1 MADILSN
8 ATSGLLA
15 VQRALTTTG
24 NNVANANTEGYSRQ
38 VVNLSARPPE
48 FQGGAF
54 VGTGTQVQ
62 SITRRF
68 DQFVEAQLRDATS
81 DNSRLQFVN
90 DFASQITGV
99 LGDTETGI
107 SQSTQ
112 AFFGAA
118 SDVAANPTDITARQA
133 YLNEASALTDRFNQL
148 DGRLADLNSRIG
160 IEANAISREVN
171 TFAEEIANLNDTIS
185 RAYRQDPNA
194 LPNDLLDRRDQLVR
208 DIAERVNIRVTN
220 DGAGSLNIAVG
231 TGQSLVTGDAATQFQ
246 AISGAS
252 GLTVKVGDNV
262 ITERV
267 TGGRLGGMIETQN
280 ELITPLRNELGR
292 AALVMAQEANAIQ
305 NAGYDLDGNS
315 GADLFSV
322 SSGSFEP
329 SVSVDSR
336 NEGDGS
342 ATGAITDATL
352 LQDTRYEARFN
363 AADNKWVISS
373 QNDPGTVVAEA
384 LPSGANWTTS
394 DVPGMNLTFS
404 ESPEDG
410 DVLYIDPAAGAAGQI
425 RTTLSDPR
433 DVAAAGDDGSGNSL
447 GTRDNTQI
455 EAMAALAN
463 QRLVGQTASAGPGP
477 DGTDKLDGQTIGGAL
492 SSAVSNA
499 GSVAATAQLQGE
511 SAQSALDSLVAR
523 QQSVSGVNLDEEAAN
538 LLKYQQ
544 QYQAL
549 ARTISISGN
558 LFQSVL
564 NALG

>member
-24 NNVANANTEGYSRQ
+24 HNVANANTEGYSRQ

-48 FQGGAF
+48 FQGNGY
-54 VGTGTQVQ
+54 VGNGTQVG
-62 SITRRF
+62 SVTRRF
-68 DQFVEAQLRDATS
+68 DQFVESQLRDATS

-90 DFASQITGV
+90 DFASQVTGV

-107 SQSTQ
+107 AQSSQ
-112 AFFGAA
+112 AFFNAA
-118 SDVAANPTDITARQA
+118 SDVAANPTDTTARQA
-133 YLNEASALTDRFNQL
+133 YLDQASALTDRFNQL
-148 DGRLADLNSRIG
+148 DGRLADMNARIG
-160 IEANAISREVN
+160 MEAGAISREVN
-171 TFAEEIANLNDTIS
+171 SYAEEIANLNDTIS
-185 RAYRQDPNA
+185 KAYRSDPNA

-208 DIAERVNIRVTN
+208 NIAERVNVNVVDNGT
-220 DGAGSLNIAVG
+220 GALNLSVG
-231 TGQSLVTGDAATQFQ
+231 TGQSLVTNDTATQFQ
-246 AISGAS
+246 AINGAS
-252 GLTVKVGDNV
+252 GMTVKIGDNV
-262 ITERV
+262 ITNRV

-280 ELITPLRNELGR
+280 ELITPLRNQLGR
-292 AALVMAQEANAIQ
+292 AAMVMAQEGNAIQ
-305 NAGYDLDGNS
+305 TNGFDLDGNA
-315 GADLFSV
+315 GTPLFSTL
-322 SSGSFEP
+322 GTFEP
-329 SVSVDSR
+329 NVSVDSR

-342 ATGAITDATL
+342 AAGSITDATL
-352 LQDTRYEARFN
+352 LQDTRYEARFDGGTN
-363 AADNKWVISS
+363 QWQIRS
-373 QNDPGTVVAEA
+373 QDDPGTTLATVGPA
-384 LPSGANWTTS
+384 GTTS
-394 DVPGMNLTFS
+394 GLPGMDLTFS
-404 ESPEDG
+404 GTPQDG
-410 DVLYIDPAAGAAGQI
+410 DVLYIDPAAGAAG
-425 RTTLSDPR
+425 RVETTLSDPR
-433 DVAAAGDDGSGNSL
+433 DVAAAGDDGTGTSL
-447 GTRDNTQI
+447 GPRDNTQI

-499 GSVAATAQLQGE
+499 GSVAATAQMQGE

>member
-48 FQGGAF
+48 F
-54 VGTGTQVQ
+54 VGNGYVGNGTQVQ

-68 DQFVEAQLRDATS
+68 DQFVESQLRDATS

-90 DFASQITGV
+90 EFASQITGV
-99 LGDTETGI
+99 LGDTETGVA
-107 SQSTQ
+107 QSTQ
-112 AFFGAA
+112 AFFNAA
-118 SDVAANPTDITARQA
+118 SDVAANPTDTTARQA
-133 YLNEASALTDRFNQL
+133 YLDQASALTDRFNQL
-148 DGRLADLNSRIG
+148 DGRLADMNARIG
-160 IEANAISREVN
+160 MEANAISREVN

-185 RAYRQDPNA
+185 KAYRRDPNA

-208 DIAERVNIRVTN
+208 DIAERVNIRVN
-220 DGAGSLNIAVG
+220 EDGAGSLNLAVG
-231 TGQSLVTGDAATQFQ
+231 TGQSLVTGNSATQFQ
-246 AISGAS
+246 AINGAS
-252 GLTVKVGDNV
+252 GLTVKIGDKV

-267 TGGRLGGMIETQN
+267 TGGKIGGMIDTQN

-292 AALVMAQEANAIQ
+292 AAMVMAQESNAIQ
-305 NAGYDLDGNS
+305 TNGFDLDGNA
-315 GADLFSV
+315 GNPLFSTL
-322 SSGSFEP
+322 GTFEP
-329 SVSVDSR
+329 NVTVDSR
-336 NEGDGS
+336 NDGDGS
-342 ATGAITDATL
+342 ASGSITDATL
-352 LQDTRYEARFN
+352 LEGTRYEARFDGAN
-363 AADNKWVISS
+363 WQIRS
-373 QNDPGTVVAEA
+373 QDDPGTTLATVGPA
-384 LPSGANWTTS
+384 GTTS
-394 DVPGMNLTFS
+394 GLPGMDLSFNGTPQS
-404 ESPEDG
+404 G
-410 DVLYIDPAAGAAGQI
+410 DVLYIDPAAGAAGRI
-425 RTTLSDPR
+425 ETSLSDPR
-433 DVAAAGDDGSGNSL
+433 DVAAAGDDGTGSSL

-455 EAMAALAN
+455 QAMAALAN
-463 QRLVGQTASAGPGP
+463 QRLVGQTASGGPGQ
-477 DGTDKLDGQTIGGAL
+477 DGIDAFDGQTIGGAL

>member
-24 NNVANANTEGYSRQ
+24 HNVANANTEGYSRQ

-48 FQGGAF
+48 FQGNGF

-90 DFASQITGV
+90 EFASQITGV

-112 AFFGAA
+112 AFFNAA
-118 SDVAANPTDITARQA
+118 SDVAANPTDTTARQA

-148 DGRLADLNSRIG
+148 DGRLADLNARIG
-160 IEANAISREVN
+160 VEANAISREVN
-171 TFAEEIANLNDTIS
+171 VFAEEVASLNDKIS

-194 LPNDLLDRRDQLVR
+194 LPNDLLDRRDQLIR
-208 DIAERVNIRVTN
+208 DIAERVNIRVTD
-220 DGAGSLNIAVG
+220 DGAGALNLSVG
-231 TGQSLVTGDAATQFQ
+231 TGQSLVTNDAATQFQ
-246 AISGAS
+246 AINGAS
-252 GLTVKVGDNV
+252 RLTVKIGDNV

-292 AALVMAQEANAIQ
+292 AAMAMAQEANAIQ
-305 NAGYDLDGNS
+305 TSGFDLDGNV
-315 GADLFSV
+315 GNPLFS
-322 SSGSFEP
+322 GLGAFEP
-329 SVSVDSR
+329 NVSVDSR
-336 NEGDGS
+336 NDGS
-342 ATGAITDATL
+342 GSASGAITDATL
-352 LQDTRYEARFN
+352 LDNTRYEARF
-363 AADNKWVISS
+363 DGTDWQIRS
-373 QNDPGTVVAEA
+373 QDDPGTVLATVGPAGTTSA
-384 LPSGANWTTS
+384 LP
-394 DVPGMNLTFS
+394 GMDLTFNG
-404 ESPEDG
+404 SPQEG

-433 DVAAAGDDGSGNSL
+433 DVAAAGDDGTGNSL
-447 GTRDNTQI
+447 GNRDNTQI

-463 QRLVGQTASAGPGP
+463 ERLVGQTASGGPGQ
-477 DGTDKLDGQTIGGAL
+477 DATDALDGQTIGGAL

-511 SAQSALDSLVAR
+511 SSQAALDSLVAR

-549 ARTISISGN
+549 SRTISISGN

>member
-1 MADILSN
+1 MADLLSN

-24 NNVANANTEGYSRQ
+24 HNVSNANTEGYSRQ

-48 FQGGAF
+48 FQGNGY
-54 VGTGTQVQ
+54 VGNGTQVQ

-90 DFASQITGV
+90 EFASQITSV

-107 SQSTQ
+107 AQSTQ
-112 AFFGAA
+112 AFFNAA

-148 DGRLADLNSRIG
+148 DGRLADMNARIG
-160 IEANAISREVN
+160 MEANSISREVN
-171 TFAEEIANLNDTIS
+171 VFAEEIANLNDTIS
-185 RAYRQDPNA
+185 KAYRQDPNA

-208 DIAERVNIRVTN
+208 DIAERVNIRVTD
-220 DGAGSLNIAVG
+220 DGAGSLNLSVG
-231 TGQSLVTGDAATQFQ
+231 TGQSLVTNNTATQFQ
-246 AISGAS
+246 AINGSS
-252 GLTVKVGDNV
+252 GLTVKIGDKT

-267 TGGRLGGMIETQN
+267 TGGTLGGMIETQN

-292 AALVMAQEANAIQ
+292 AAMVMAQEANEIQ
-305 NAGYDLDGNS
+305 TDGTDLDGDV
-315 GADLFSV
+315 GARLFSAL
-322 SSGSFEP
+322 GTFEP
-329 SVSVDSR
+329 NVSVDGR
-336 NEGDGS
+336 NDGDGS
-342 ATGAITDATL
+342 ASGTITDATL
-352 LQDTRYEARFN
+352 LENTRYEARFDGTN
-363 AADNKWVISS
+363 WQISS
-373 QNDPGTVVAEA
+373 QDDPGTVVATA
-384 LPSGANWTTS
+384 VQSGAVWTTS
-394 DVPGMNLTFS
+394 DVPGMDLTFS
-404 ESPEDG
+404 NSPEDG

-425 RTTLSDPR
+425 ETTLSDPR
-433 DVAAAGDDGSGNSL
+433 GVAAAVGGSGPGS
-447 GTRDNTQI
+447 RDNTQI

-463 QRLVGQTASAGPGP
+463 QRLVGQSDSDYPATG
-477 DGTDKLDGQTIGGAL
+477 GTDKLDGQTIGGAL

-499 GSVAATAQLQGE
+499 GSVATTAQLQGE
-511 SAQSALDSLVAR
+511 SSQAALDSLVAR

-549 ARTISISGN
+549 SRTIAISGN